1 MAGFEGWSSN
11 EFRMFDE
18 LNMPDS
24 AFNDPFVQQYFD
36 NALFD
41 FDHALTPEEHADN
54 LDALKEYLWDEYG
67 LDYDDVF
74 DAEWWDDYR
83 ELYDATGA

>member
-1 MAGFEGWSSN
+1 MAFEGWSSN

-24 AFNDPFVQQYFD
+24 AFNDGFVQQYFD

-41 FDHALTPEEHADN
+41 FDHSLTPEEHSAN
-54 LDALKEYLWDEYG
+54 LDALKEYLMDEYG
-67 LDYDDVF
+67 LDFDDVF
-74 DAEWWDDYR
+74 DAEWWEDYR
-83 ELYDATGA
+83 ELYDASGS

>member
-1 MAGFEGWSSN
+1 MPFEGWSAN

-24 AFNDPFVQQYFD
+24 AFNDGFVQQFYD
-36 NALFD
+36 NVFFD
-41 FDHALTPEEHADN
+41 FDNSLTPEERADD
-54 LDALKEYLWDEYG
+54 LEAFKDYLMNEYG

-74 DAEWWDDYR
+74 DAEWFEDYR
-83 ELYDATGA
+83 ELYDGTQG

>member
-1 MAGFEGWSSN
+1 MPFEGWSPN

-24 AFNDPFVQQYFD
+24 AFNDGFIQGYFD

-41 FDHALTPEEHADN
+41 FDHALSQEEHAAN
-54 LDALKEYLWDEYG
+54 LEGLREYLWDEYG
-67 LDYDDVF
+67 LDFDDVF
-74 DAEWWDDYR
+74 DAEWWEDYR
-83 ELYDATGA
+83 ELYDTSGA